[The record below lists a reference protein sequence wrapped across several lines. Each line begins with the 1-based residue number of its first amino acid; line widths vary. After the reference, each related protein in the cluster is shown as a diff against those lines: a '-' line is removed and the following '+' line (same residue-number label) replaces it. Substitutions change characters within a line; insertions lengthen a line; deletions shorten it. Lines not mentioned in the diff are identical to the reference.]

1 MKPIAI
7 ASQVALSVI
16 VAGSTSVRR
25 AEYVDVQIHP
35 SPNVTP
41 NNNVANI
48 ENVIVDRK
56 CVVSGNRHFTSSIV
70 NIVFLFPDMI
80 GERVIIRED
89 RIIITESYEKEKMKT
104 IKEMHTSKA
113 S

>member
-25 AEYVDVQIHP
+25 AEYGDVQIHP

-89 RIIITESYEKEKMKT
+89 RIIITESHEKEQMKT